1 MLTHYRTIT
10 IYVFYFQL
18 NFHRY
23 RCEKPNCRQEFL
35 PDVELQRNNLSW
47 WLPSNADNLIICTV
61 CKERQYFA
69 WYNDFLD
76 LVESCADSLKRK
88 ALFQAFDDLDKW
100 LVDHHILKR
109 NLAEELIT
117 ACFVEIDGT

>member
-1 MLTHYRTIT
+1 
-10 IYVFYFQL
+10 
-18 NFHRY
+18 
-23 RCEKPNCRQEFL
+23 
-35 PDVELQRNNLSW
+35 
-47 WLPSNADNLIICTV
+47 
-61 CKERQYFA
+61 
-69 WYNDFLD
+69 
-76 LVESCADSLKRK
+76 VESCADSLKRK

>member
-1 MLTHYRTIT
+1 
-10 IYVFYFQL
+10 
-18 NFHRY
+18 
-23 RCEKPNCRQEFL
+23 
-35 PDVELQRNNLSW
+35 
-47 WLPSNADNLIICTV
+47 V

-69 WYNDFLD
+69 WYNHFLD
-76 LVESCADSLKRK
+76 LVESCADSSKRQE
-88 ALFQAFDDLDKW
+88 LFNAFDDLDKW

>member
-1 MLTHYRTIT
+1 
-10 IYVFYFQL
+10 
-18 NFHRY
+18 
-23 RCEKPNCRQEFL
+23 
-35 PDVELQRNNLSW
+35 
-47 WLPSNADNLIICTV
+47 V

-76 LVESCADSLKRK
+76 LVESCADSSKRQ
-88 ALFQAFDDLDKW
+88 ALLQAFDDLDKW

-117 ACFVEIDGT
+117 ACFVEIDGTYSIAYIV